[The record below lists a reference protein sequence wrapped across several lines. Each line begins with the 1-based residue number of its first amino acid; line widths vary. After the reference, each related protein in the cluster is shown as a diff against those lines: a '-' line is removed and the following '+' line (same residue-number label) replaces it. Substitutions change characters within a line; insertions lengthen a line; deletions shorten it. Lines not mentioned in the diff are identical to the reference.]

1 MGEMTMVEREP
12 VEVFCLASYLAE
24 EMEARGWTSSDVGVR
39 MGGETALDTLTVD
52 LLLAV
57 QDDNLIISGD
67 TYRAL
72 ERAFGVSEGF
82 FERLDS
88 AWHKYPDRRV
98 PFDAPDFLFS
108 DAALNPPSDQEG
120 R

>member
-1 MGEMTMVEREP
+1 MTDREP

-24 EMEARGWTSSDVGVR
+24 EMEARGWTSVDVGLR
-39 MGGETALDTLTVD
+39 MGADDSSADDLGKNILVVD

-57 QDDNLIISGD
+57 QDDKLVIKPD
-67 TYRAL
+67 LYRQL

-82 FERLDS
+82 FERLD
-88 AWHKYPDRRV
+88 APWHKYPDRRA
-98 PFDAPDFLFS
+98 PFAAPDYLFS
-108 DAALNPPSDQEG
+108 